1 LQLVRRAAT
10 LKEKSIRKIK
20 GTQMVKMQPSQS
32 TRCHG
37 SDEIDKHWGD
47 AIFDEADQGGLTVN
61 AQPKAKYGGRL
72 EGVTIIPVLVDE
84 NGSSNMAIDVS
95 FTGVRDKVHDG
106 IDTTAWT
113 GSAISGIWTFDSSDH
128 AKQGVVTV
136 LDYTA
141 LAGKIITIQGTKS
154 VGDPIDSVLTEGGD
168 WTAETSNDA
177 TAVTIQG
184 AIDAIEGV
192 SATVSGSIVTVTA
205 NNSVTQAD
213 ITTLSTDALLADMTA
228 SAQSVDTSETAAD
241 EEALFKRSSS
251 IDMSNYEAI
260 SFNVLIE
267 KWDITKGNEITLRAR
282 LAGVDVGSSISISD
296 SINETL
302 LGVWQAVGISKSE
315 FGISDDLIDE
325 FVIKTISNASG
336 APNAPKAYIDVLQI
350 EEAGA
355 PRTFIFEP
363 PPGTQFKF
371 QKNEASYQANSNA
384 TSLDPDEFITIP
396 KLPNGLITILTKDG
410 ATAVAT
416 ALRDNF
422 DLQMGVGGTS
432 FLEFYN
438 TGSKVW
444 GKFVYDVGKN
454 SDFGAVILRSSRGDK
469 LEVRVS
475 DNLSGLTK
483 FNIRL
488 VGQLMAE
495 V

>member
-1 LQLVRRAAT
+1 
-10 LKEKSIRKIK
+10 
-20 GTQMVKMQPSQS
+20 MVKMQPSQS

-61 AQPKAKYGGRL
+61 AQPKAKYGSVL

-95 FTGVRDKVHDG
+95 FTGVPDKVHDG

-154 VGDPIDSVLTEGGD
+154 VGDPIDSVLTEGVD

-177 TAVTIQG
+177 TAVNIQG

-192 SATVSGSIVTVTA
+192 SATVSGSTVTVTA

-228 SAQSVDTSETAAD
+228 SAQSIDTSETAAD
-241 EEALFKRSSS
+241 EEALLKRSSS

-282 LAGVDVGSSISISD
+282 LAGVDVGTAINISD
-296 SINETL
+296 NINEAL
-302 LGVWQAVGISKSE
+302 LGAWQSVGISKSS
-315 FGISDDLIDE
+315 FGIDADLIDE
-325 FVIKTISNASG
+325 FVLKTISNASG
-336 APNAPKAYIDVLQI
+336 APNAPKAYIDRLQI

-355 PRTFIFEP
+355 PRTFLFEP
-363 PPGTQFKF
+363 PPGTQFYF
-371 QKNEASYQANSNA
+371 QKEEASFQVNGSSA
-384 TSLDPDEFITIP
+384 TALDPDEFVVFP
-396 KLPNGLITILTKDG
+396 RLPIGIVTILTKDG
-410 ATAVAT
+410 TTAVAT
-416 ALRDNF
+416 ALRDNY
-422 DLQMGVGGTS
+422 DLQMGVGGTPPFELYS
-432 FLEFYN
+432 
-438 TGSKVW
+438 TGSKIW
-444 GKFVYDVGKN
+444 GKFTYDVGRN

-469 LEVRVS
+469 LEIRIA
-475 DNLSGLTK
+475 DDLSGLTK
-483 FNIRL
+483 FQVRL
-488 VGQLMAE
+488 VGQLVAE
-495 V
+495 I